1 MRFDAEVSKGRQ
13 LGWTLGATGL
23 SVVLLAFVAVAH
35 EVSAVTMGATALL
48 VVALS
53 FIALTRGAPHPRGA
67 TRRVSVDSRGL
78 SVDGVL
84 TVPKQSIQHAT
95 VKEETDGTWAVVV
108 ETRGLLV
115 PPQII
120 RVKSARMAQSL
131 ADTIEQVSR
140 ASDVSTFEALP
151 PWAHRIRWLTVLL
164 TASPWIVFNVLRY
177 LPGFMLFV
185 VIALYG
191 VIALPLVIPQRI
203 AIGEDGVLL
212 RWAGRRR
219 FIAFG
224 RIGAVQMTPL
234 GVELFLL
241 EGRTLEIRVTQRA
254 DAELPRRRAI
264 LQRIEEG
271 IEAHRA
277 LVPAE
282 DEALLKRGER
292 NRDEWMQEMSR
303 LGAGDTLGYRA
314 MAIPRERLWAVA
326 ENPSAD
332 PSAREGAALA
342 LRARLDEDE
351 RKRLASIAQ
360 KSASPR
366 LRVAMDAVASH
377 TIDDSKLRVTLEQA
391 ELQDNDHAE
400 YIRSRDEEHH
410 ASTDARDRSG
420 AIERRS
426 R

>member
-23 SVVLLAFVAVAH
+23 SVVLLAFVAIAH
-35 EVSAVTMGATALL
+35 EVSTLTMGATALL
-48 VVALS
+48 VAALS
-53 FIALTRGAPHPRGA
+53 FIALTRGAPHPRG
-67 TRRVSVDSRGL
+67 TMRRVSVDSRGL

-84 TVPKQSIQHAT
+84 AVPKQSIQHAT
-95 VKEETDGTWAVVV
+95 VKEESDGTCAVVI
-108 ETRGLLV
+108 ETRGMFV
-115 PPQII
+115 PPQVV

-131 ADTIEQVSR
+131 ADTVEQVGR
-140 ASDVSTFEALP
+140 ASDVSTFDALP

-185 VIALYG
+185 IVGLYG
-191 VIALPLVIPQRI
+191 VIALPLVIPQKI
-203 AIGEDGVLL
+203 AIGEDGVLM

-219 FIAFG
+219 FLAFG
-224 RIGAVQMTPL
+224 RIGAVQLTPL

-264 LQRIEEG
+264 LQKIEEG

-292 NRDEWMQEMSR
+292 NRDEWMQEMQR
-303 LGAGDTLGYRA
+303 LGAADSLGYRA
-314 MAIPRERLWAVA
+314 MSIPRERLWSVV

-342 LRARLDEDE
+342 LRTRLDDED
-351 RKRLASIAQ
+351 RRRLTAIAQ

-366 LRVAMDAVASH
+366 LRVAMDAVAST
-377 TIDDSKLRVTLEQA
+377 TIDDPKLRITLEQA
-391 ELQDNDHAE
+391 ELQDPDHLHP
-400 YIRSRDEEHH
+400 RSRDQDDELVTKSS
-410 ASTDARDRSG
+410 AAR
-420 AIERRS
+420 
-426 R
+426 